1 MTALAGLA
9 HVGESGGRD
18 VHSHESVRGFVDC
31 DRIDHDLAAG
41 AGRIGKGGENGASGG
56 GKGASD
62 SGGEGEG
69 ISRVIQR
76 RPDYLAALVSNFRTL
91 HVAGFSERL
100 DKSPCFCSDAENKAS
115 SSDGGGCHIVLNFVS
130 TRYGVRFGN
139 DGKTESPAD
148 RSLLIVSFRLNVIHL
163 GVIAA
168 GRSDGRGGIKPSGQ

>member
-31 DRIDHDLAAG
+31 DRINHDLAAS
-41 AGRIGKGGENGASGG
+41 AGRVGKGGENGACRG

-76 RPDYLAALVSNFRTL
+76 RPDHLAALVSNFRTL
-91 HVAGFSERL
+91 DVAGFSEGL
-100 DKSPCFCSDAENKAS
+100 DKSPCFCGDAENKAS
-115 SSDGGGCHIVLNFVS
+115 SSDSGGCHIVLNFVS
-130 TRYGVRFGN
+130 TRNRVGFGN

-148 RSLLIVSFRLNVIHL
+148 RALLVVGLRLNVIHL
-163 GVIAA
+163 CVIAP
-168 GRSDGRGGIKPSGQ
+168 GRSDGRGSV